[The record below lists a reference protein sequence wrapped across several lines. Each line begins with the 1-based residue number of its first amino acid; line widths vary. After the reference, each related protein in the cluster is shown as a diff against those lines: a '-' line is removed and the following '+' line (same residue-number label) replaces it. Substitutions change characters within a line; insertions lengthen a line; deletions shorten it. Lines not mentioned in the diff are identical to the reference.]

1 MGKFIMTL
9 TEADGEAEAPEVG
22 RGGEPDVWLRWHA
35 VKKHEPKKNAHGIG
49 DLIR

>member
-22 RGGEPDVWLRWHA
+22 RGGEPDVWLR
-35 VKKHEPKKNAHGIG
+35 
-49 DLIR
+49 